1 MRTVFIEG
9 DCNVHTCDDYA
20 RRFVAICNYDHIKS
34 NEEYFRELKKA
45 KELADQYRDIEK
57 EKQGWETLVDEA
69 PPEAWE
75 ALKFVL
81 YDEFMSTQEFAE

>member
-20 RRFVAICNYDHIKS
+20 RRFVAICNYDHLTH
-34 NEEYFRELKKA
+34 EEYIDTLRKA
-45 KELADQYRDIEK
+45 EKLADQYRDIEK
-57 EKQGWETLVDEA
+57 EKQGWETLVDDA

-81 YDEFMSTQEFAE
+81 YDQFMSTQEFAE

>member
-9 DCNVHTCDDYA
+9 DCNMYTCDDYA
-20 RRFVAICNYDHIKS
+20 ERFVAICNYDHLTH
-34 NEEYFRELKKA
+34 EEYLESLLKA
-45 KELADQYRDIEK
+45 KKLVKQYRDVEK
-57 EKQGWETLVDEA
+57 KKEGWNTLVDGA

-81 YDEFMSTQEFAE
+81 YDLFMSTQQFAG

>member
-9 DCNVHTCDDYA
+9 DCNIDTAYDYA
-20 RRFVAICNYDHIKS
+20 ERFVAICNYDHLTR
-34 NEEYFRELKKA
+34 EEYINTLRKA
-45 KELADQYRDIEK
+45 EKLVDQYRDVEK
-57 EKQGWETLVDEA
+57 EKEGWDTLVDGA

-81 YDEFMSTQEFAE
+81 YDLFISTQQFQ